1 MSDDISNAPIFT
13 KPPTSASPARE
24 FEFGSAENEVFTSL
38 AASMRFVSG
47 GSVALA
53 AVLLLSAVALAAS
66 GGVRALPFALGQSVA
81 AAVLIITGLW
91 LRTASRSVD
100 AIVRTEGSDVAHL
113 MTAMGGLARMF
124 SLQRLV
130 FLAAFAVGVAG
141 FIGSAVMMT
150 LMR

>member
-13 KPPTSASPARE
+13 KPPAAASTARE

-91 LRTASRSVD
+91 LRAASRSVD
-100 AIVRTEGSDVAHL
+100 AIVRTEGSDVSHL

-124 SLQRLV
+124 SLQRTV